1 MSNLK
6 GQEPAPNTA
15 RTRGSI
21 TIKYNTHRII
31 ITIIIV
37 LIKNYYVNSYLTTCM
52 AQSIKLVSCNNNNK
66 DTTIY
71 LLVSLSRVS
80 ICVFF
85 FNFITLYSTSLI
97 YSSNLLFIFFIF
109 FCNHPSTRYC
119 INPHA
124 YFAFNSTLLVIE
136 KTGNFQ
142 ISINVNHFFL
152 SPSII
157 VIYNI
162 IMYK

>member
-85 FNFITLYSTSLI
+85 FYFITLYSTSLI
-97 YSSNLLFIFFIF
+97 YSSNLLFFIF
-109 FCNHPSTRYC
+109 SAIIPLPVYY

-124 YFAFNSTLLVIE
+124 YFAFNSTLLMIE

-142 ISINVNHFFL
+142 ISINVNHFFR

>member
-15 RTRGSI
+15 RTRGFI

-71 LLVSLSRVS
+71 LLVSLSS
-80 ICVFF
+80 FDLCFF
-85 FNFITLYSTSLI
+85 YFITLYSTSLI
-97 YSSNLLFIFFIF
+97 YSNLLFIFFFF
-109 FCNHPSTRYC
+109 FCSHPPTRYC

-136 KTGNFQ
+136 KTGNFKYQ
-142 ISINVNHFFL
+142 STSITFSSVPL
-152 SPSII
+152 SL
-157 VIYNI
+157 
-162 IMYK
+162 